1 VSLLMQIL
9 LTGQKIMSE
18 DSDNK
23 DDSEEFNKWLED
35 WLDANYDELYEKFQ
49 WDKQDGLL

>member
-1 VSLLMQIL
+1 MSLLMQIL

-18 DSDNK
+18 DSDK

>member
-1 VSLLMQIL
+1 MQIL

-18 DSDNK
+18 DSDK
-23 DDSEEFNKWLED
+23 DSEEFNKWLED

-49 WDKQDGLL
+49 WDKENGCNKESER